1 MLAFAPS
8 PGDIA
13 GFLGLYLVLPVIFL
27 VGAIRL
33 RRRPPLLIGWLLSF
47 AAFYGYLFIQ
57 ANPATSSNRA
67 DVTLVIRDLQGRPVA
82 NASFEVTQYPIGDG
96 HPTFPRILDQTV
108 TTDAAGRA
116 TIITTPNRRISAS
129 FRVPGFRWASLS
141 LDRVWTPTFH
151 TAQGGYS
158 WAVLPK
164 NEKTYRSNT
173 AGIARNFRREQPLTI
188 QLILPSSDDE
198 DSAIEARMRELLPND
213 A

>member
-8 PGDIA
+8 PEDIA
-13 GFLGLYLVLPVIFL
+13 GFLGLYLVLPIVFL
-27 VGAIRL
+27 IGAFRL
-33 RRRPPLLIGWLLSF
+33 RRQPRWFVGWLLSF

-57 ANPATSSNRA
+57 ANPATSRKRA
-67 DVTLVIRDLQGRPVA
+67 DVTLVIQDLQGHPVA
-82 NASFEVTQYPIGDG
+82 NASFEVTQYPVGDG
-96 HPTFPRILDQTV
+96 HPAFPRVLDQTV

-116 TIITTPNRRISAS
+116 IIITTPDRRISAT

-151 TAQGGYS
+151 TVQGGYS

-164 NEKTYRSNT
+164 NEKVYRSNST
-173 AGIARNFRREQPLTI
+173 GIVRNFRREQPLTI
-188 QLILPSSDDE
+188 QLILPSPDDE